1 MALKG
6 TKNNFSDL
14 EIGRLVIEA
23 HHRRSDPNLKIFLGR
38 KGIVSVDLLKARTAI
53 DQVVKNN
60 PVFFDTDGMG

>member
-6 TKNNFSDL
+6 TKNNLSDL
-14 EIGRLVIEA
+14 EIVRLVIEA
-23 HHRRSDPNLKIFLGR
+23 SRRRSDPNLKIFLGR

-60 PVFFDTDGMG
+60 PVFFDIDELG